1 MFAFSFQ
8 PWGNIL
14 LWLAVVVIAIIVEI
28 ETLQIVSIWFAVSGL
43 VTMILA
49 AFNCPIEIQII
60 VFVVLSVILFLC
72 SRPIVKK
79 INRSKSEN
87 STIESMIGEE
97 VVVIKEIKVGDL
109 SPTRDFNFVKDTCR
123 GFLDI
128 AKAANTAGEE
138 INICTDTEVSMQET
152 LNCIAKI
159 MNSEI
164 NWVKDPERCRPS
176 KSEVFRLH
184 GSNKKICSLTDW
196 QPKYSLEDG
205 LKETIEWF
213 TNKENLKKYKSTIYN
228 R

>member
-97 VVVIKEIKVGDL
+97 VVVIKEIKVGEIGEIKARYERYSAIAPSEKNDI
-109 SPTRDFNFVKDTCR
+109 PVNTICIIKEIR
-123 GFLDI
+123 GNKVI
-128 AKAANTAGEE
+128 VE
-138 INICTDTEVSMQET
+138 I
-152 LNCIAKI
+152 K
-159 MNSEI
+159 
-164 NWVKDPERCRPS
+164 
-176 KSEVFRLH
+176 
-184 GSNKKICSLTDW
+184 
-196 QPKYSLEDG
+196 
-205 LKETIEWF
+205 
-213 TNKENLKKYKSTIYN
+213 
-228 R
+228 

>member
-60 VFVVLSVILFLC
+60 VFVALSVILFLC

-97 VVVIKEIKVGDL
+97 VVVIKEIKVGEIGEIKARYERYSAIAPSEKNDI
-109 SPTRDFNFVKDTCR
+109 PVNTICIIKEIR
-123 GFLDI
+123 GNKVI
-128 AKAANTAGEE
+128 VE
-138 INICTDTEVSMQET
+138 I
-152 LNCIAKI
+152 K
-159 MNSEI
+159 
-164 NWVKDPERCRPS
+164 
-176 KSEVFRLH
+176 
-184 GSNKKICSLTDW
+184 
-196 QPKYSLEDG
+196 
-205 LKETIEWF
+205 
-213 TNKENLKKYKSTIYN
+213 
-228 R
+228 

>member
-28 ETLQIVSIWFAVSGL
+28 ETLQIVSIWFAASGL

-97 VVVIKEIKVGDL
+97 VVVIKEIKVGEIGEIKAKYERYSAIAPSEKNDI
-109 SPTRDFNFVKDTCR
+109 PVNTICIIKEIR
-123 GFLDI
+123 GNKVI
-128 AKAANTAGEE
+128 VE
-138 INICTDTEVSMQET
+138 I
-152 LNCIAKI
+152 K
-159 MNSEI
+159 
-164 NWVKDPERCRPS
+164 
-176 KSEVFRLH
+176 
-184 GSNKKICSLTDW
+184 
-196 QPKYSLEDG
+196 
-205 LKETIEWF
+205 
-213 TNKENLKKYKSTIYN
+213 
-228 R
+228 

>member
-28 ETLQIVSIWFAVSGL
+28 ETLQIVSIWFAASGL

-97 VVVIKEIKVGDL
+97 VVVIKEIKVGEIGEIKAKYERY
-109 SPTRDFNFVKDTCR
+109 SAIAPSEKN
-123 GFLDI
+123 DI
-128 AKAANTAGEE
+128 PVARIHNASVNALKSVLEQYCTA
-138 INICTDTEVSMQET
+138 
-152 LNCIAKI
+152 
-159 MNSEI
+159 
-164 NWVKDPERCRPS
+164 
-176 KSEVFRLH
+176 
-184 GSNKKICSLTDW
+184 
-196 QPKYSLEDG
+196 
-205 LKETIEWF
+205 
-213 TNKENLKKYKSTIYN
+213 
-228 R
+228 